1 MQHDGSRKKGHYD
14 PFRDRNSGWISGKQL
29 EKASKFRKSDVQG
42 GADFAK
48 GKKVSEKKYG
58 TTRFW
63 RKCIQWWEHKEKTK
77 VGRSEGGRTRMT

>member
-14 PFRDRNSGWISGKQL
+14 PFRDRNSGWISRKQL

-48 GKKVSEKKYG
+48 GKKVSEKNMEPQGFGGNLFNGGNIK
-58 TTRFW
+58 
-63 RKCIQWWEHKEKTK
+63 RKQRW
-77 VGRSEGGRTRMT
+77 GGQREGGQE